1 MISTNDLRTGVT
13 VEIDGD
19 VFMVVDFQHVKPG
32 KGAAFVRTKIKNMKT
47 GQVFEKTFR
56 AGEKLNRATI
66 ERKTMQYLYS
76 SEDTYYFM
84 DTQTFEQIPLNKD
97 QLGDSIIFLKEN
109 MEVLVMFYEGV
120 SIGIELPTFVEL
132 EVIQT
137 EPGFK
142 GDTATGGSKPATLET
157 GAVVQVPLFLNI
169 GDVIRVDTRS
179 GEYLSRV

>member
-13 VEIDGD
+13 VEIDGE
-19 VFMVVDFQHVKPG
+19 VFTIVDFQHVKPG
-32 KGAAFVRTKIKNMKT
+32 KGAAFVRTKIKNIKT
-47 GQVFEKTFR
+47 GQLFERTFR
-56 AGEKLNRATI
+56 AGEKLNRANI

-76 SEDTYYFM
+76 SDDIFYFM
-84 DTQTFEQIPLNKD
+84 DTNTYEQIPLNKD
-97 QLGDSIIFLKEN
+97 QLGDAIKFLKEN
-109 MEVLVMFYEGV
+109 SEAMVMFYEGA

-132 EVIQT
+132 EVIDT

-157 GAVVQVPLFLNI
+157 GAVVQVPLFI
-169 GDVIRVDTRS
+169 DKGDLIRVDTRT

>member
-13 VEIDGD
+13 VEIEGD
-19 VFMVVDFQHVKPG
+19 VYMVVDFQHVKPG
-32 KGAAFVRTKIKNMKT
+32 KGAAFVRTKIKNIKT
-47 GQVFEKTFR
+47 GQVFERNFR
-56 AGEKLNRATI
+56 AGEKLNRAMV

-76 SEDTYYFM
+76 EGNVYYFM
-84 DTQTFEQIPLNKD
+84 DTQTYEQIPLIED
-97 QLGDSIIFLKEN
+97 QMGDAIKYLKEN
-109 MEVLVMFYEGV
+109 MEVMVMFYDGV

-132 EVIQT
+132 EVTQT

-157 GAVVQVPLFLNI
+157 GLTVQVPLFINI
-169 GDVIRVDTRS
+169 GDVIRVDTRT

>member
-19 VFMVVDFQHVKPG
+19 VYMVVDFQHVKPG
-32 KGAAFVRTKIKNMKT
+32 KGAAFVRTKIKNIKT
-47 GQVFEKTFR
+47 GQVFERNFR
-56 AGEKLNRATI
+56 AGEKLNRAMV

-76 SEDTYYFM
+76 EGNVYYFM
-84 DTQTFEQIPLNKD
+84 DTQTYEQIPLNEE
-97 QLGDSIIFLKEN
+97 QMGDAIKYLKEN
-109 MEVLVMFYEGV
+109 MEVMVMFYDGV

-132 EVIQT
+132 EVTQT

-157 GAVVQVPLFLNI
+157 GLTVQVPLFINI
-169 GDVIRVDTRS
+169 GDVIRVDTRT